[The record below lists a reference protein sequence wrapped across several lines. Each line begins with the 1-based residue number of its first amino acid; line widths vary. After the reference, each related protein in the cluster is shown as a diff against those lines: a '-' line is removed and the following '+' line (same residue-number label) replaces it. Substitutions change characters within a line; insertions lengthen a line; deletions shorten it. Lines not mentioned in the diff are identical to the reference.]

1 MSKNNYF
8 RIRDVKFEVLL
19 IDYFN
24 KKYICD
30 KPKIEGGHSLKIAC
44 KHKKS
49 GIIEYF
55 LKIMSV
61 PQHYNYN
68 NFDFVLALNEV
79 MASLLYNKVFKL
91 YGPIL
96 QLVYSKE
103 STWYQGTNYLVA
115 TKYEDINKYSD
126 HNHDFIDYKKGII
139 IDSIM
144 ANWDIAIAGNYY
156 QIDKNS
162 GNTNTTNKSR
172 FLRLDVGGCLLLR
185 AQGEDKI
192 PFIFGEAPNEISKSN
207 PFGWLKSPALAKEIT
222 PENIKISYDYLC
234 ELYENNLFNNL
245 DALRYHMLEIIN
257 KTKLNVDDA
266 LNKKYNHLAN
276 KLINFNITQIKRR
289 TLWYL
294 NQYNPSITFTGP
306 SLNKI
311 HKDFKIPKKIGEYIY
326 PVNTNIITNEMPCQW
341 TPKTLYPLPNEL
353 PHNLLNQLNGKLSTK
368 EKNTIRIMTYNIG
381 AIAKT
386 DEHKLIDFIN
396 KNNVDIECY
405 QEKNV
410 NYNNTQHSNKNS
422 NHQLECNPNRTGSYG
437 VNTINF
443 NKNKLKTD
451 VNILTQ
457 LTNTN
462 SNGFELMDS
471 NGKKYAHSGKCVNVL
486 ELEFKKSKQKLL
498 IYNVHLD
505 VTGND
510 NGRDWR
516 IKALKLILSKY
527 EKVKSNY
534 PNAIILGDFN
544 TYNRTE
550 YNLSQL
556 QKLHSEKGNF
566 ATDNFKEMGIAN
578 IDNITN
584 LIVENPLFSNMEYK
598 KKIPIDVLKYAGW
611 VDAFEINGLP
621 APVNTSHWSGKT
633 DFIFL
638 SPEWN
643 LKINGLY
650 THYSTLSDHLPL
662 FIDIDIVNEL
672 KKPQLI
678 NMLYHAIL
686 QLNQKVRQTA
696 KRNSRIGQKQP
707 GNVVQAKLSNRQTKK
722 AKAQILS
729 QTAFNKQNTIN
740 RRNDFKKLVAQK

>member
-1 MSKNNYF
+1 MTKNKYF
-8 RIRDVKFEVLL
+8 RIKDVTFEILS

-24 KKYICD
+24 KKYKCD
-30 KPKIEGGHSLKIAC
+30 DPKVEGGHSLKIAC
-44 KHKKS
+44 RNKNTNA
-49 GIIEYF
+49 IEYF

-61 PQHYNYN
+61 PYEYTYTY
-68 NFDFVLALNEV
+68 FDFVLALNEV
-79 MASLLYNKVFKL
+79 MASLLYNKAFKL

-96 QLVYSKE
+96 HLVYSKD
-103 STWYQGTNYLVA
+103 SKKYKGTNYLVA
-115 TKYEDINKYSD
+115 TKYEDINKYSE

-144 ANWDIAIAGNYY
+144 ANWDIAVTGNYY
-156 QIDKNS
+156 QIGKNN
-162 GNTNTTNKSR
+162 GNTNSSNESR

-185 AQGEDKI
+185 ALGADKL
-192 PFIFGEAPNEISKSN
+192 PFITGEEPNEINKNNDCGWVKSRE
-207 PFGWLKSPALAKEIT
+207 LAKVIT
-222 PENIKISYDYLC
+222 PENIKISLEYLC

-245 DALRYHMLEIIN
+245 DAVRYHMLDIIN
-257 KTKLNVDDA
+257 NTILNDDA
-266 LNKKYNHLAN
+266 NLNKIYKKLAN

-289 TLWYL
+289 ALWYL
-294 NQYNPSITFTGP
+294 NQYNPSTTFTGP

-311 HKDFKIPKKIGEYIY
+311 HIDFNMAKEIGKYIY
-326 PVNTNIITNEMPCQW
+326 PVNTNIINNEVPCKW
-341 TPKTLYPLPNEL
+341 TPKREYPLPNEVSRDV
-353 PHNLLNQLNGKLSTK
+353 LNDLNAKLTTK
-368 EKNTIRIMTYNIG
+368 ANNTIRIMTYNIG
-381 AIAKT
+381 AIAKP
-386 DEHKLIDFIN
+386 DDLIDFIN

-410 NYNNTQHSNKNS
+410 NYNNTQHTNKS
-422 NHQLECNPNRTGSYG
+422 SQHQLECNPNRIGSYG

-443 NKNKLKTD
+443 NETKLKQD
-451 VNILTQ
+451 VNILTE

-462 SNGFELMDS
+462 NNGFALMDS
-471 NGKKYAHSGKCVNVL
+471 SGHKYARSGKCVNIL

-505 VTGND
+505 VTGDD

-516 IKALKLILSKY
+516 IKSLELILSEY
-527 EKVKSNY
+527 NKVKSNY

-556 QKLHSEKGNF
+556 KKLHFVKGKF
-566 ATDNFKEMGIAN
+566 TTDNFKEMGIVN

-584 LIVENPLFSNMEYK
+584 IKGENPLFSDTEYK
-598 KKIPIDVLKYAGW
+598 KNIPIDVLKYAGW

-621 APVNTSHWSGKT
+621 SPINTSHWSGKT

-662 FIDIDIVNEL
+662 FIDIDINGKMTSSQLFTVCTGLQAQCNATGVTL
-672 KKPQLI
+672 NLRPPQVGLEFSVIGTSKESDLDKIYFLDI
-678 NMLYHAIL
+678 N
-686 QLNQKVRQTA
+686 
-696 KRNSRIGQKQP
+696 
-707 GNVVQAKLSNRQTKK
+707 
-722 AKAQILS
+722 
-729 QTAFNKQNTIN
+729 
-740 RRNDFKKLVAQK
+740 